1 MNRAEAITN
10 ALAVLGGDLTTY
22 ATHDDADLRELAA
35 LTARAAVIH
44 AYERGVVSDGES
56 AHYLFTHRRDS
67 AERAAREDELA
78 ARARAFLRELGMGDT
93 PVVVHL
99 LERVTGPEWNAA
111 KPHQRATSA
120 GREIA
125 ARASV
130 IRGTNGR
137 AGVLL
142 EVAADLAPEN
152 EAFVLAHE
160 CRHAWQQIAAPE
172 YRRHEHRTAHDRE
185 RDADAWAE
193 QAVLRRGWKVP
204 AWAHSRDLST
214 YQP

>member
-10 ALAVLGGDLTTY
+10 ALAVLGDDLT
-22 ATHDDADLRELAA
+22 AHAHGDDADLRELAA
-35 LTARAAVIH
+35 LTARAVTVH
-44 AYERGVVSDGES
+44 AFTRGVVSDGDHV
-56 AHYLFTHRRDS
+56 HYLYRSHCGNT
-67 AERAAREDELA
+67 ATATREDELT
-78 ARARAFLRELGMGDT
+78 ARARAFLRELGMSDT
-93 PVVVHL
+93 PVVVRL
-99 LERVTGPEWNAA
+99 LERVTGPEWSRAPA
-111 KPHQRATSA
+111 HQRATSVGNA
-120 GREIA
+120 IIA
-125 ARASV
+125 RTSA

-142 EVAADLAPEN
+142 EVSSDLEPAD

-185 RDADAWAE
+185 RDADHWAE

-204 AWAHSRDLST
+204 AWAHSRDLT
-214 YQP
+214 DY